1 MGPRA
6 SAVPGDEP
14 SGVAVAPSLGSSE
27 HSRSR
32 ISNCPSPPRT
42 GAPAASHGASQKA
55 SGPRPATRAA
65 LCQGVQSPGPNAGRA
80 AALPAP
86 WARAYPGWVSRRT
99 RLFTLEGRLLLS
111 PGGDRLR
118 TTAARGCGQGG
129 ACSSEAPHRAE
140 PRRLALLGVLRRV
153 FPRSDTAA
161 RPGPSESRQ
170 SFFLHRGR
178 RSLPGSLGT
187 SAQSPKRQAYRGAG
201 AGGMVGAPGLS
212 GRADHKLC
220 GNVRPKLERGGRGPG
235 AAAACP
241 ARSRGSQRPGAGRR
255 RWRLRWPAP
264 CRHHPSGSARN
275 SVQGPPL
282 PWLAGRDAW
291 SVAAR
296 DGPGGQLWQ
305 GRGWLRSTAAT

>member
-1 MGPRA
+1 MT
-6 SAVPGDEP
+6 SEP
-14 SGVAVAPSLGSSE
+14 VELEPLLLRGRLRRTWVLLAGL
-27 HSRSR
+27 
-32 ISNCPSPPRT
+32 SNSPPQPFLTRF
-42 GAPAASHGASQKA
+42 ALKSHREATDRRLPKSSLEHQAHFGWISRHSSQE
-55 SGPRPATRAA
+55 
-65 LCQGVQSPGPNAGRA
+65 V
-80 AALPAP
+80 ALPL
-86 WARAYPGWVSRRT
+86 VHM
-99 RLFTLEGRLLLS
+99 
-111 PGGDRLR
+111 LR
-118 TTAARGCGQGG
+118 
-129 ACSSEAPHRAE
+129 
-140 PRRLALLGVLRRV
+140 
-153 FPRSDTAA
+153 
-161 RPGPSESRQ
+161 
-170 SFFLHRGR
+170 
-178 RSLPGSLGT
+178 PGSLGT

-220 GNVRPKLERGGRGPG
+220 GNVRPKLERGGRGPR

-264 CRHHPSGSARN
+264 CRHHPSGRARN
-275 SVQGPPL
+275 SVPGPPL